1 MPYLG
6 ELIFCE
12 SFCKLQRLFAIT
24 QRHFR
29 VASWVKRRNLGA
41 STECLCNTFDCF
53 FPRRRMKLAVIQEF
67 NYTVNAPP
75 LSGGCSPRSAV
86 APLMGDLPE

>member
-29 VASWVKRRNLGA
+29 RASWVKRRISEFPWNAFATLLTA
-41 STECLCNTFDCF
+41 SSI
-53 FPRRRMKLAVIQEF
+53 V
-67 NYTVNAPP
+67 
-75 LSGGCSPRSAV
+75 GG
-86 APLMGDLPE
+86 

>member
-53 FPRRRMKLAVIQEF
+53 FPRRRMKLAVIQELL
-67 NYTVNAPP
+67 TVSSLICHP
-75 LSGGCSPRSAV
+75 LLNV
-86 APLMGDLPE
+86 AE

>member
-41 STECLCNTFDCF
+41 SMECLCNTFDCF
-53 FPRRRMKLAVIQEF
+53 FPRRRMKLAVIQELISRGVLARQ
-67 NYTVNAPP
+67 TLDRRLDPVKKR
-75 LSGGCSPRSAV
+75 L
-86 APLMGDLPE
+86 